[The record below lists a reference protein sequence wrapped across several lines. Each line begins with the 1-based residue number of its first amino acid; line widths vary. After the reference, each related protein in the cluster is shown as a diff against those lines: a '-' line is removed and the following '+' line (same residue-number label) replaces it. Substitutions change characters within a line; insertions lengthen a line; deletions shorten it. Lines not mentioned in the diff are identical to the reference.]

1 MLHKFCISLVLI
13 LTILK
18 LLLRIHIIKILISVS
33 SCALRR
39 RMLLLYSTR
48 NKSIC
53 WMVLLIIN
61 VSLLS
66 EWGIILIFWD
76 ETLISI
82 TMSWWHAILMSRCHT
97 MCLGSQRLAIRLLNQ
112 FRNHFGT
119 LHSHW
124 WIHFLHRQNLSSLSH
139 WLLLSLLSFH
149 IFILLLGLRI
159 VFVSDSSN
167 SFFNS
172 LFLLLSDLLLL
183 LLLLL
188 LLSKIVKL

>member
-1 MLHKFCISLVLI
+1 MLI
-13 LTILK
+13 LALLK
-18 LLLRIHIIKILISVS
+18 LLLRIHMIKVLISVS

-61 VSLLS
+61 VSLLG

-76 ETLISI
+76 EALISI

-97 MCLGSQRLAIRLLNQ
+97 MCLGSQRLSIWLLDQ
-112 FRNHFGT
+112 FRNHFRT
-119 LHSHW
+119 LHSHR
-124 WIHFLHRQNLSSLSH
+124 WIHFLHRQNLSTLSH

-149 IFILLLGLRI
+149 ILILLLGLRI
-159 VFVSDSSN
+159 VFISDSSN
-167 SFFNS
+167 SFFNG
-172 LFLLLSDLLLL
+172 LFLLFSDLLLL

-188 LLSKIVKL
+188 LLSKIIEL